1 MKSKS
6 KHNLSAPVEGSTD
19 VHTSLRSNLHYR
31 LTTEEWLTVSK
42 DLRLAELRVLFY
54 LRTLDPFGDRKLNLK
69 VIDIAEATGLQKGTV
84 SKALQVLLCKEFI
97 DLEMIAI
104 QVSVKKFPV
113 GNQVSCE
120 KHRSTVGNL
129 DASQETSTHHRK
141 PDCTVG
147 NFQEPETIQEKDS
160 RSPHT
165 IHTDQTN
172 QTLSVEPDFERET
185 LEVDE
190 KELLQFTIGKVKQS
204 SEINRPR
211 AYAKKCLRDDRD
223 FWIDEFVKWQE
234 LQVKIDLPP
243 PPPSTD
249 FAVESIEQK
258 RKRLLKLWDSVPCRP
273 GIRQAIET
281 YPDLRLG
288 VIDGELKE
296 VEG

>member
-1 MKSKS
+1 MNTPQD
-6 KHNLSAPVEGSTD
+6 NLSPDAEGS
-19 VHTSLRSNLHYR
+19 VNAHTSPKSSLHYR

-54 LRTLDPFGDRKLNLK
+54 LRTLDPFGDRKLRLK
-69 VIDIAEATGLQKGTV
+69 VIDIAEATGLKKGTV

-97 DLEMIAI
+97 DLEMITI

-120 KHRSTVGNL
+120 KHDSTVGNF

-141 PDCTVG
+141 PARTVG
-147 NFQEPETIQEKDS
+147 NIEEPEPIQAGNS

-165 IHTDQTN
+165 IQTIQTN
-172 QTLSVEPDFERET
+172 KTLSVEPDFERET

-190 KELLQFTIGKVKQS
+190 KELLKFTIGKVKQS
-204 SEINRPR
+204 NEINRPR

-243 PPPSTD
+243 MPPPSTD
-249 FAVESIEQK
+249 FEVESIEQK
-258 RKRLLKLWDSVPCRP
+258 RKRLLNLWDSVPCRP
-273 GIRQAIET
+273 GIRNAIET
-281 YPDLRLG
+281 YPDLRL
-288 VIDGELKE
+288 VVVEGELRE